1 MLFRQIFSLPAI
13 LPPFVSVFP
22 ALAQSTPAA
31 GQKLSLT
38 ASLVLTPEFCATVSK
53 QGSEKFQIGKASC
66 KVLGPTLQDAFS
78 SVTQVDD
85 GSKTGDAQVV
95 LEPRFANTST
105 THKNFAFSSRE
116 LVVGVEWT
124 VRDPS
129 GKIIWLGT
137 VQGTAKRHVGN
148 AFTYA
153 HNAKKILELSAQNM
167 ADESAATMSSAPELQ
182 KLSAAPVK

>member
-1 MLFRQIFSLPAI
+1 MLFRHMLFLSAI
-13 LPPFVSVFP
+13 LLLFLSAFP
-22 ALAQSTPAA
+22 ALAQSTPSA
-31 GQKLSLT
+31 GHKLSLN

-66 KVLGPTLQDAFS
+66 KVLAPTLQNAFS
-78 SVTQVDD
+78 SIRQVDD

-167 ADESAATMSSAPELQ
+167 ADESAATMSSATELL
-182 KLSAAPVK
+182 KFSAAPVK

>member
-1 MLFRQIFSLPAI
+1 MPFRQILFVPAI
-13 LPPFVSVFP
+13 LLPFVSAFP
-22 ALAQSTPAA
+22 AFAQSTPAA
-31 GQKLSLT
+31 AHRLSLT

-66 KVLGPTLQDAFS
+66 KVLAPTLQNAFS
-78 SVTQVDD
+78 SITQVDD

-95 LEPRFANTST
+95 LEPRFADTST

-129 GKIIWLGT
+129 GKIIWIGT

-167 ADESAATMSSAPELQ
+167 ADESAATMSSAPELL
-182 KLSAAPVK
+182 KLNAAPVK

>member
-1 MLFRQIFSLPAI
+1 MPFRQILFLPAI
-13 LPPFVSVFP
+13 LLPFVSVCP
-22 ALAQSTPAA
+22 ARAQNSPAA
-31 GQKLSLT
+31 AHKLSLT

-66 KVLGPTLQDAFS
+66 KVLATTLQNAFS
-78 SVTQVDD
+78 SITQVDD

-95 LEPRFANTST
+95 LEPRFADTST

-129 GKIIWLGT
+129 GKMIWIGT

-167 ADESAATMSSAPELQ
+167 ADESATTISSAPELL